1 MYNHL
6 MSNGVGCLAIF
17 TFVSILILIIII
29 RMPKL
34 KIFLFSVPYKTT
46 NIFTQFFVFMPAY
59 MLFATALTL
68 ILMEA
73 SPNGVDVM
81 WILPLLIERIIL
93 IIYEFFAEKS
103 EVRDGNKVL
112 DKNSEEF
119 LKIIR
124 KERIFVKNVSLL
136 SLIVAYIM
144 ITVAQIADNDLLPLL
159 FTIGF
164 FYSLVAII
172 VLKYFIYRNFTK
184 EQNNPTPQKQLT

>member
-1 MYNHL
+1 M
-6 MSNGVGCLAIF
+6 AIF